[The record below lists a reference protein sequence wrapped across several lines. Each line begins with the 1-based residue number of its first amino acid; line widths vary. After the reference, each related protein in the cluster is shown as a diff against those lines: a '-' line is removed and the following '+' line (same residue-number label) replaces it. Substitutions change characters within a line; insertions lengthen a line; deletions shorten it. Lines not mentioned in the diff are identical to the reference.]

1 MKIINKKVEN
11 YKMTNNW
18 MRIVE
23 NEFLK
28 FFNIFLNTIK
38 IRDQHRVTINNSL
51 TTIDHL

>member
-11 YKMTNNW
+11 YKMANNW
-18 MRIVE
+18 LSFVE

-38 IRDQHRVTINNSL
+38 IRDQNQVTINNSL

>member
-1 MKIINKKVEN
+1 MNMKIINKKVEN

-18 MRIVE
+18 LSFVE

-38 IRDQHRVTINNSL
+38 IRD
-51 TTIDHL
+51 